1 MANPNPKTDQ
11 IRPYQWRPGQSG
23 GYRGGSQ
30 PKSLTAL
37 LRKAAEKR
45 ELFGQPMPEGQ
56 DVGET
61 FADACFAWAIKGNPA
76 FASQILDRLEG
87 KVPAAKDGDDD
98 ARTIKVIIERVSRP
112 VTATPPESGEDSDDG
127 EAV

>member
-1 MANPNPKTDQ
+1 MPNPRSLENL
-11 IRPYQWRPGQSG
+11 RPIPWKPGQSG
-23 GYRGGSQ
+23 N
-30 PKSLTAL
+30 PKGRPKQSLTAL

-87 KVPAAKDGDDD
+87 KVPQPEPITKTPAQVTADAVRSARDRAA
-98 ARTIKVIIERVSRP
+98 ARRERVN
-112 VTATPPESGEDSDDG
+112 ATDG
-127 EAV
+127 

>member
-1 MANPNPKTDQ
+1 MPNPRSLENL
-11 IRPYQWRPGQSG
+11 RPIPWKPGQSG
-23 GYRGGSQ
+23 N
-30 PKSLTAL
+30 PKGRPKQSLTAL

-56 DVGET
+56 DVGEA
-61 FADACFAWAIKGNPA
+61 FADACFAWAIKGNPS

-112 VTATPPESGEDSDDG
+112 VTATPPEPGEDPDDG